1 MSSAHRGRGE
11 LSRRGMLGVG
21 VGAAAAVAVGATVT
35 GCGDQPAG
43 VTPSS
48 TQTEPTQAILDANRA
63 LADTLPFGDTAD
75 FADADRGWIASLEP
89 GTVTD
94 PSGKVVWDNDSYDFL
109 AGSCPQ
115 SVNPSLWRQSQL
127 TVKQGLY
134 EIAPGFYQIRGFDL
148 SNMTLIE
155 GSTGV
160 VVIDPLISA
169 ETAAAGLALYRK
181 HRGDR
186 PVTGLIYSHSHVDHF
201 GGSYGVIT
209 PQDVAA
215 GRCPVIAPS
224 GFVEH
229 AVAENV
235 YTGTAMARRAAY
247 MYGAALPRGPK
258 GQVGAGLGQTTSI
271 GTVTLIPPTVLVTR
285 TDQEEIVDGVRMV
298 FQLTPGTEAP
308 SEMNVYFPDRRI
320 LCMAENATHTMHNI
334 VTLRGALV
342 RDPHVWAQYLTD
354 SINRYGRRS
363 DLVFSSHHWPVW
375 GTERIVEFLSLQ
387 RDMYGYLN
395 DQTLRLLNQ
404 GYVGA
409 EIAEM
414 LRMPPALTAS
424 WSTHGYYGSV
434 SHNVK
439 AVYQRYMGWFDGN
452 PAHLWEHPPV
462 ESARR
467 HVDAMGG
474 ADAALRTAQKAYD
487 AADYRW
493 VVQVVNY
500 VIFADPTNKTA
511 KDLQACAFEQL
522 AYGAE
527 NATWRN
533 FYLSGAY
540 ELRNGSFGTPTTANS
555 SGMAAA
561 LSVEQVFDA
570 VALRID
576 GPKAWDVRMSTDW
589 RISNED
595 NRVHR
600 VELRNGVLVHYDRFP
615 GDALP
620 APDATVTLTRQ
631 TLIAT
636 LVGGADL
643 RKGVASGD
651 IALDGDVTALAKLPG
666 LIDKP
671 DPNFAIV
678 TP

>member
-1 MSSAHRGRGE
+1 
-11 LSRRGMLGVG
+11 MLGVG

-35 GCGDQPAG
+35 GCGDQPRG

-48 TQTEPTQAILDANRA
+48 TQTEPAEAILNANRA
-63 LADTLPFGDTAD
+63 LTDTLPFGDTTD
-75 FADADRGWIASLEP
+75 FVDADRGWIASLEP
-89 GTVTD
+89 GKVTD
-94 PSGKVVWDNDSYDFL
+94 QAGKVVWDNDSYDFL
-109 AGSCPQ
+109 GGSCPQ

-134 EIAPGFYQIRGFDL
+134 EIAPGFYQIRGLDL

-155 GSTGV
+155 GDTGV
-160 VVIDPLISA
+160 VVIDPLVSA

-224 GFVEH
+224 GFMEH
-229 AVAENV
+229 AVAENI

-258 GQVGAGLGQTTSI
+258 GQVGSGLGQTTSV
-271 GTVTLIPPTVLVTR
+271 GTISLIPPTVHVTR
-285 TDQEEIVDGVRMV
+285 TDQEERVDGVRMV

-308 SEMNVYFPDRRI
+308 SEMNFYFPDRRI

-342 RDPHVWAQYLTD
+342 RDPHVWSKYLTD

-375 GTERIVEFLSLQ
+375 GTDRIVEFLSSQ

-414 LRMPPALTAS
+414 LQMPPALTAS

-462 ESARR
+462 DNARR
-467 HVDAMGG
+467 HVEAMGG

-487 AADYRW
+487 AADFRW
-493 VVQVVNY
+493 VVQLVNY
-500 VIFADPTNKTA
+500 VIFADPDNKTA
-511 KDLQACAFEQL
+511 KDLQASAFEQL

-533 FYLSGAY
+533 FYLSGAH
-540 ELRNGSFGTPTTANS
+540 ELRHGSFGTPTSANS
-555 SGMAAA
+555 AAMAAA
-561 LSVEQVFDA
+561 LSVDQVFDA
-570 VALRID
+570 VSLRID
-576 GPKAWDVRMSTDW
+576 GPKAWDVRMTTDW
-589 RISNED
+589 RISDEG

-600 VELRNGVLVHYDRFP
+600 VELRNGVLVHHDRFP
-615 GDALP
+615 DDALP
-620 APDATVTLTRQ
+620 APDATITLTRR

-651 IALDGDVTALAKLPG
+651 IAIDGDATALAKLPG